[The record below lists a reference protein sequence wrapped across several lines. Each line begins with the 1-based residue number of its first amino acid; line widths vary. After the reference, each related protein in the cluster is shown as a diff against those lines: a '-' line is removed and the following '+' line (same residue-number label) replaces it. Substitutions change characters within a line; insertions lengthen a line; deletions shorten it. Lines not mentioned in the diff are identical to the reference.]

1 MIILDS
7 LIMGGIRFVLNQVAT
22 AVDNEMNDEGGLR
35 EQLLAAQMQ
44 LELGEI
50 EEDDFVAIESAVM
63 ARLREIREA
72 REGGAMSVSGDSRVV
87 GVDVTFGGGGGEDPD
102 ER

>member
-22 AVDNEMNDEGGLR
+22 AVDNEMNDESGLR

-50 EEDDFVAIESAVM
+50 DDDDFVAIESEVM
-63 ARLREIREA
+63 ARLREIRQA

-87 GVDVTFGGGGGEDPD
+87 GVDVTFGGAGEDPPD

>member
-50 EEDDFVAIESAVM
+50 DDDDFVAIESEVM

-87 GVDVTFGGGGGEDPD
+87 GVDVTFGGSEDPD

>member
-7 LIMGGIRFVLNQVAT
+7 LILGGIRFVLDKVAT

-35 EQLLAAQMQ
+35 EKLLAAQMQ
-44 LELGEI
+44 VELGEI
-50 EEDDFVAIESAVM
+50 DDDDFAAIEKDVM

-72 REGGAMSVSGDSRVV
+72 RGEGSVGIPRDSRVV
-87 GVDVTFGGGGGEDPD
+87 GVDVTFGGSDEDPD

>member
-7 LIMGGIRFVLNQVAT
+7 LIMGGIRFVLDQVAT

-50 EEDDFVAIESAVM
+50 DDDDFVAIESEVM

-72 REGGAMSVSGDSRVV
+72 REGGAAMGLSGDSRVV
-87 GVDVTFGGGGGEDPD
+87 GVDVTFGGEDPD

>member
-7 LIMGGIRFVLNQVAT
+7 LLMGGIGFVLDKLAA
-22 AVDNEMNDEGGLR
+22 AVDSEMNDEDGLR

-44 LELGEI
+44 VELGEI
-50 EEDDFVAIESAVM
+50 DEDDFAAIESDVM
-63 ARLREIREA
+63 ARLRQIREERA
-72 REGGAMSVSGDSRVV
+72 GGAMGASGNSRVV
-87 GVDVTFGGGGGEDPD
+87 GVDVTFGSGGEGRD